1 MVPDSQIYQC
11 YHIYQIY
18 GGGSIS
24 LKGPVKSTIWISY
37 WEYEKYMGYL
47 LWGFMRPERY
57 GLGMSNSSAHMT
69 PATNN
74 EVWDIISQWN
84 GIGFCW

>member
-37 WEYEKYMGYL
+37 WEYENYMGYL

-57 GLGMSNSSAHMT
+57 GLGKSNNSVHMT
-69 PATNN
+69 PASLGYNP
-74 EVWDIISQWN
+74 QWN
-84 GIGFCW
+84 GIGYCWWHNW